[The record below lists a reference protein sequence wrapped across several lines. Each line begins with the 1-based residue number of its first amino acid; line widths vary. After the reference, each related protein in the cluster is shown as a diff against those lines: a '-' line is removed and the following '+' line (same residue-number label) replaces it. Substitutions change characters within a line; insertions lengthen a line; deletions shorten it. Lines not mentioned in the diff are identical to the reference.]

1 MPKKKRGGASPNVV
15 GSDESAPGLGEQGR
29 EQRQGRRE
37 GARADLARV
46 CPGAEGEPVEKE
58 MMDNPLAAS
67 PATPARVISPGRLL
81 HGMIIAR

>member
-1 MPKKKRGGASPNVV
+1 MPKKKRGGASTPL
-15 GSDESAPGLGEQGR
+15 DELLSLLGQPRGR
-29 EQRQGRRE
+29 EQRRQGRRE

-81 HGMIIAR
+81 LGMIIAR